1 MIGAKPRNTSTCL
14 ICGERMIIVEA
25 GQTPH
30 PNCDP
35 ASALATD
42 LFSVARISRPP
53 SSLLLVGASV
63 KLEAAMHPFLVLIIV
78 AFGGAIVGLR
88 LQALGGDAIG
98 SEHPFLKLLGYVLIS
113 LGILLVAIAGLGTAL
128 GSDNPEWFI

>member
-1 MIGAKPRNTSTCL
+1 M
-14 ICGERMIIVEA
+14 E
-25 GQTPH
+25 
-30 PNCDP
+30 
-35 ASALATD
+35 
-42 LFSVARISRPP
+42 
-53 SSLLLVGASV
+53 
-63 KLEAAMHPFLVLIIV
+63 LEAAMHPFLVLIIV